1 MECTVLIHQID
12 FVFSNRW
19 QGWGDFFGTNGSTEV
34 EFSVDDDDD
43 PDEVECVR
51 PEMEDNGGAG
61 GTGGG
66 GGGTAISS
74 TPSDDVEMEEGVDA
88 ETAAGSGTFIAGG
101 ASEKERDC
109 VRMWGECVCCT
120 CHVFGCLGAWV

>member
-1 MECTVLIHQID
+1 LCSL
-12 FVFSNRW
+12 NRW
-19 QGWGDFFGTNGSTEV
+19 QGWRDFFGTNGSTED
-34 EFSVDDDDD
+34 EFSVEDDDD

-51 PEMEDNGGAG
+51 PEIEGNGGAG

-88 ETAAGSGTFIAGG
+88 ETAAGS
-101 ASEKERDC
+101 R
-109 VRMWGECVCCT
+109 VRGLLLREVRPKKREN
-120 CHVFGCLGAWV
+120 V